1 MRVRFRL
8 PCSGFAFATHK
19 ILGPFRFCMCR
30 AWVGWSGAVAEE
42 GPCLKESW
50 QQGQPNAVK
59 PEMYAGRPHGCDT
72 TGRASAPGAR
82 SGEAPARCRPC
93 RCAPQAWD
101 VCGAGGPGDAPSPP
115 TWARDVA
122 KNSTFLVWLGP
133 FGVSQCAA
141 PAGPRSLE
149 FGVLRTCSCDA
160 PPRKNEFVAREAI
173 LSRRA

>member
-133 FGVSQCAA
+133 FGVSQCA
-141 PAGPRSLE
+141 GFSRYERISKRGSTHIVRPRS
-149 FGVLRTCSCDA
+149 
-160 PPRKNEFVAREAI
+160 
-173 LSRRA
+173 RAVTSQRGNKSSEI

>member
-133 FGVSQCAA
+133 FGVSQCVSRGRDLKSEVDIWASLA
-141 PAGPRSLE
+141 SPDAFPSFWRRS
-149 FGVLRTCSCDA
+149 FIPG
-160 PPRKNEFVAREAI
+160 I
-173 LSRRA
+173 

>member
-82 SGEAPARCRPC
+82 SGVLQRGAARAGARPRHGMCAEQADLATRLHHRHGRATSRKTALFSCGWAPLGSRSVPPRP
-93 RCAPQAWD
+93 
-101 VCGAGGPGDAPSPP
+101 GPGRWNLAFCARALATRRHGRTNLSPG
-115 TWARDVA
+115 
-122 KNSTFLVWLGP
+122 KQF
-133 FGVSQCAA
+133 
-141 PAGPRSLE
+141 
-149 FGVLRTCSCDA
+149 
-160 PPRKNEFVAREAI
+160 
-173 LSRRA
+173 